1 MAELLTIRR
10 DIAEHI
16 HFSDR
21 SLAGVLTW
29 TTQRLKV
36 VDGSSINAPDT
47 PENRAQYPQSEQQN
61 PQCGFP
67 LINLVGIF
75 CQSPGSPRPVD
86 RVGSAVSA
94 AELAVGDQP
103 YAPADFSL
111 GPGPPP
117 RQPGAGATGPAG
129 AAGLA
134 SMLGLCAAGAG
145 NLRRS
150 GPVR

>member
-29 TTQRLKV
+29 TAQRLKV

-75 CQSPGSPRPVD
+75 CLRTGALLAGLRPLTHERQRSFSP
-86 RVGSAVSA
+86 
-94 AELAVGDQP
+94 
-103 YAPADFSL
+103 APAQS
-111 GPGPPP
+111 
-117 RQPGAGATGPAG
+117 
-129 AAGLA
+129 
-134 SMLGLCAAGAG
+134 
-145 NLRRS
+145 
-150 GPVR
+150 